1 MVKLTD
7 CNLNYEKNGKGPVI
21 VFVHGLS
28 DDLNF
33 WKPLTSYYE
42 KNYTTIAIDNRGH
55 GKTTYKNGTISMP
68 QLQEDI
74 YQLLQYLKIKK
85 VIIIGFS
92 MGGNISLSF
101 TIHHPEMVE
110 KLILMSS
117 FSKTSPELREQFGDI
132 YCDLNKGLG
141 EFYDAMIPLVLPD
154 DVICKYEDALEHGRE
169 KCLTKNQ
176 EGIKESIIAG
186 LEFDVTDKLKNIT
199 QPTLIIGGKDDCLTP
214 NELMIKINNEIPDS
228 KLVFLENTKHNIL
241 IPSNINKIR
250 ELVDE
255 FIEN

>member
-74 YQLLQYLKIKK
+74 YQLLQY
-85 VIIIGFS
+85 
-92 MGGNISLSF
+92 
-101 TIHHPEMVE
+101 
-110 KLILMSS
+110 
-117 FSKTSPELREQFGDI
+117 
-132 YCDLNKGLG
+132 
-141 EFYDAMIPLVLPD
+141 
-154 DVICKYEDALEHGRE
+154 
-169 KCLTKNQ
+169 
-176 EGIKESIIAG
+176 
-186 LEFDVTDKLKNIT
+186 
-199 QPTLIIGGKDDCLTP
+199 
-214 NELMIKINNEIPDS
+214 
-228 KLVFLENTKHNIL
+228 
-241 IPSNINKIR
+241 
-250 ELVDE
+250 
-255 FIEN
+255 